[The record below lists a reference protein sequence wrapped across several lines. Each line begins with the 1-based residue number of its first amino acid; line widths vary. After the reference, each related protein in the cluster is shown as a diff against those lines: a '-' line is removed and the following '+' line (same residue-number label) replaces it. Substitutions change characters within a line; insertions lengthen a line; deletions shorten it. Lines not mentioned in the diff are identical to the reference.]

1 VNWNNPQII
10 KTLFS
15 PDNGLILYNPMV
27 LLILAGIYFM
37 IKDRFRDGVV
47 TGVLFI
53 VLIYVVSSW
62 WLFSFGCGYGSRN
75 FVEYYSLFVFPM
87 AYFVT
92 RSFEKKGIVLMLSLL
107 LISVFVVYN
116 MKMIYTWDRCWFGSS
131 DWDWGEY
138 LHLLMSGTH

>member
-92 RSFEKKGIVLMLSLL
+92 
-107 LISVFVVYN
+107 
-116 MKMIYTWDRCWFGSS
+116 
-131 DWDWGEY
+131 
-138 LHLLMSGTH
+138 